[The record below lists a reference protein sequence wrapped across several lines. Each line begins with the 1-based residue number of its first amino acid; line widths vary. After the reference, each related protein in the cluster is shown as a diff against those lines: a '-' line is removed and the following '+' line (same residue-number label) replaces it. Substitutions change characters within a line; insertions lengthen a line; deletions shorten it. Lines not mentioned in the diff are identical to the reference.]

1 MIMEKSEE
9 KVFLW
14 MCIIQTLLE
23 KNNEYCSVSANEAH
37 ALLSARLV
45 SILDWA
51 KALVIKQ

>member
-1 MIMEKSEE
+1 MEKSEE

-23 KNNEYCSVSANEAH
+23 KHNEYCSVSANEAH

>member
-1 MIMEKSEE
+1 
-9 KVFLW
+9 
-14 MCIIQTLLE
+14 MCIIQMLLE
-23 KNNEYCSVSANEAH
+23 KRNEYCSVSTNEAH

>member
-1 MIMEKSEE
+1 
-9 KVFLW
+9 

-23 KNNEYCSVSANEAH
+23 KHNEYCSVSTNEAH